1 MENGIAI
8 TAKNISKTFHIS
20 EDSHNTVKHRLFNL
34 FNPPRRKDVLALKST
49 SLEIK
54 KGECIGLIGRNG
66 CGKTTLTK
74 VLAGV
79 YPTDTGQ
86 IKINGSTM
94 LMNLGIGMSHELTA
108 RENIYVSG
116 SVLGLKIKEVDKL
129 FDAIVD
135 FAEIK
140 DFIDT
145 KVKFFS
151 SGMMARLAFSIAVNA
166 GADIMFL
173 DEIFSVGDM
182 KFQEKAV
189 KVFEG
194 SWIRGKTVVL
204 VSHGMEVIRK
214 YCNRSAF
221 MKHGQIEFFGDTDKA
236 IELYNKAREEL
247 RKDSLWTTSYI
258 TICNKLVNVY
268 LGIRQYQKAESII
281 LEVKEI
287 REKIFGKE
295 HPEYAKS
302 CSILAFVYWSMGQ
315 YDKAEPLYLEAKQIR
330 EKVQGKEHP
339 DYATACDN
347 LAILY
352 WSKGE
357 YDKAEPLYLESKQI
371 REKVLGKEHP
381 DYAKTCKNLGG

>member
-8 TAKNISKTFHIS
+8 TASNISKTFHIS

-34 FNPPRRKDVLALKST
+34 FNPPRRKDILALKST
-49 SLEIK
+49 SLEIN

-94 LMNLGIGMSHELTA
+94 LMNLGVGMSHELTA

-182 KFQEKAV
+182 KFQEKAI
-189 KVFEG
+189 KIFES
-194 SWIRGKTVVL
+194 SWIQGKTVVL

-221 MKHGQIEFFGDTDKA
+221 MKFGQIEFFGDTEKA
-236 IELYNKAREEL
+236 IELYKA
-247 RKDSLWTTSYI
+247 
-258 TICNKLVNVY
+258 
-268 LGIRQYQKAESII
+268 
-281 LEVKEI
+281 
-287 REKIFGKE
+287 
-295 HPEYAKS
+295 
-302 CSILAFVYWSMGQ
+302 
-315 YDKAEPLYLEAKQIR
+315 
-330 EKVQGKEHP
+330 
-339 DYATACDN
+339 DN
-347 LAILY
+347 
-352 WSKGE
+352 
-357 YDKAEPLYLESKQI
+357 Q
-371 REKVLGKEHP
+371 
-381 DYAKTCKNLGG
+381 